1 MSWIN
6 PEPIAPAAPILVHG
20 DGQDG
25 YLQQRGAEDRIN
37 VELVTNTEPKSGA
50 EPLLPKKDPGSTF
63 TSIRVRQDRIDI
75 REFERGA
82 EDRINIDLVTS
93 AEAKSGAESLL
104 PKKDPGSAST
114 GVHARQDRIDI
125 LEFDRERQAGRAAT
139 PGPHAPDPAD
149 NPQPAVTL

>member
-20 DGQDG
+20 DVQDG

-37 VELVTNTEPKSGA
+37 IELNTSTEPKSGA

-63 TSIRVRQDRIDI
+63 TSVRVRQDRIDI

-82 EDRINIDLVTS
+82 EDSINVELVTS
-93 AEAKSGAESLL
+93 AEPKSGAEPLL
-104 PKKDPGSAST
+104 PKRDPGSATAS
-114 GVHARQDRIDI
+114 VHARQDRIDI
-125 LEFDRERQAGRAAT
+125 LEFECERQAGRAAT